1 MFHQGTSACDRTD
14 VAMTRGEEGWEV
26 GVWRGFFEHA
36 RMQQGRRQAASV
48 KNCCYVTLFIR
59 ETDVQLL
66 SWQIQFFT
74 TFLCWHCLLLVP
86 YGHTRYI
93 ILISFVNLIHIFQ
106 VHFIYSK
113 LFWYKLCL
121 HFLLCRYTREELRN
135 RVVVS
140 SHFTCTGNPLCV
152 IIPPLHKHRRVE
164 SQRCSSWAAEI
175 SRLRCASSVLLTSS
189 RKSFLSVCPG
199 IS

>member
-1 MFHQGTSACDRTD
+1 MGSWSL
-14 VAMTRGEEGWEV
+14 EGV
-26 GVWRGFFEHA
+26 FFEHA

-48 KNCCYVTLFIR
+48 KNCSYVTLCIS

-66 SWQIQFFT
+66 SWQIQFLT

-93 ILISFVNLIHIFQ
+93 IWISFVNLIHIFQ
-106 VHFIYSK
+106 IHFIYSK

-135 RVVVS
+135 RVVGPHI
-140 SHFTCTGNPLCV
+140 SHVLEIHCV
-152 IIPPLHKHRRVE
+152 LL
-164 SQRCSSWAAEI
+164 
-175 SRLRCASSVLLTSS
+175 SRLCTNMEDLNLSDAAVGPPRSHASDVPRPSY
-189 RKSFLSVCPG
+189 
-199 IS
+199 